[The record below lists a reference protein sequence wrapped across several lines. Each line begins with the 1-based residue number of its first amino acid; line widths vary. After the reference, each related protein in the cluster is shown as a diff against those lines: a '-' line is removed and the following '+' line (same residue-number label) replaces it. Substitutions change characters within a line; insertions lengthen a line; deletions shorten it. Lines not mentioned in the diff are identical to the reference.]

1 MSALKFAVSALN
13 REKPH
18 SSITDWVEILTSP
31 AYDDEAYDGIP
42 ELVDSIGLQP
52 TGPAEASRAIR
63 KKIKHGDSHHQY
75 RALVI
80 LKALVE
86 NGGHKF
92 QTNFA
97 DGQLTD
103 AIKQLA
109 SDPTTDP
116 KVKKKLLAVLLSW
129 SNQFKNDPA
138 MSIVSGLYR
147 QCRPAERRTHGY
159 SNSTDV
165 DRMWGEDPAE
175 IERRKR
181 EKEEKELKKRA
192 KQAKEETKQ
201 KARKMEEDGNRRQ
214 SRSKRAPFN
223 FEQEKPKILTSIA
236 NASQA
241 SSNLVNAIML
251 VNSEKENVI
260 TNERVQQCLANAK
273 TVRKPIVRYIQ
284 IVENEEIIGALI
296 ETNERII
303 AAMQMYDNISA
314 ANPSAPADSTT
325 PIETALAGT
334 HITDPSG
341 SGELTKLQLRQR
353 AEVARARQRTYDDD
367 EPNEYD
373 IDGNGPYVHPDLQDL
388 SFGPLGSEQNRL
400 PPPLRPS
407 AHHSASI
414 EPQWDRGRGSLSDFS
429 DYDSEEEG
437 RTQQASHVAGPST
450 RTSGNPVEAEDPF
463 ADPFAD

>member
-1 MSALKFAVSALN
+1 M
-13 REKPH
+13 
-18 SSITDWVEILTSP
+18 
-31 AYDDEAYDGIP
+31 
-42 ELVDSIGLQP
+42 
-52 TGPAEASRAIR
+52 
-63 KKIKHGDSHHQY
+63 
-75 RALVI
+75 
-80 LKALVE
+80 
-86 NGGHKF
+86 
-92 QTNFA
+92 
-97 DGQLTD
+97 
-103 AIKQLA
+103 
-109 SDPTTDP
+109 
-116 KVKKKLLAVLLSW
+116 
-129 SNQFKNDPA
+129 
-138 MSIVSGLYR
+138 LY
-147 QCRPAERRTHGY
+147 
-159 SNSTDV
+159 
-165 DRMWGEDPAE
+165 
-175 IERRKR
+175 
-181 EKEEKELKKRA
+181 
-192 KQAKEETKQ
+192 
-201 KARKMEEDGNRRQ
+201 
-214 SRSKRAPFN
+214 
-223 FEQEKPKILTSIA
+223 
-236 NASQA
+236 
-241 SSNLVNAIML
+241 
-251 VNSEKENVI
+251 
-260 TNERVQQCLANAK
+260 NERVQQCLANAK

-414 EPQWDRGRGSLSDFS
+414 EPQWDQGRGSLSDFS

-450 RTSGNPVEAEDPF
+450 RTSGNLVEAEDPF